1 MAASSSLLL
10 LIAVAMALLASPAL
24 SLTCKSQT
32 FSQHNLT
39 FASCTDLP
47 TLKASIHWSYDAAA
61 KPMPTLSVAF
71 TAPPAK
77 PEGWVAWALN
87 PTGTGMV
94 GSQSLVAFAAANG
107 STVVKTY
114 NITSYG
120 PISESPISYGV
131 LSKRAESS
139 KGAITIFA
147 VLALPAGSKAA
158 VNQVWQ
164 VGSAVVDGV
173 PAKHAFAP
181 DNLASKNT
189 LQLAGTAEDGG
200 SPSPA
205 PAPIVAAAPGGGV
218 SGNVNG
224 GARAWGSRLGDYGI
238 CALLGISIFGF

>member
-1 MAASSSLLL
+1 MAASSSLLIL
-10 LIAVAMALLASPAL
+10 VAAVALLTSPAL

-32 FSQHNLT
+32 FSHHNLT
-39 FASCTDLP
+39 FANCTDLP
-47 TLKASIHWSYDAAA
+47 TLKASIHWNYDAAA

-77 PEGWVAWALN
+77 TDGWVAWALN

-94 GSQSLVAFAAANG
+94 GAQSLVAFAAANG

-139 KGAITIFA
+139 KGVITIFA
-147 VLALPAGSKAA
+147 TLALPAGSAA

-181 DNLASKNT
+181 DNLAAKST
-189 LQLAGTAEDGG
+189 LQLESAAVDGG
-200 SPSPA
+200 EPA
-205 PAPIVAAAPGGGV
+205 PAPAPGIAAGPGGGP

-224 GARAWGSRLGDYGI
+224 GAKVWGSGVGVYGI
-238 CALLGISIFGF
+238 CLVIGVSIFGF